1 MLQLD
6 QEYPETDFGYLP
18 AVKAPKITDGCVR
31 TAQFIM
37 YLGQL
42 GGTDVSSS
50 VAAITLTTLL
60 AINFNHINDTMEAS
74 HRIVSS
80 LDERKDSYLSKF
92 DTALSRAD
100 GVFNQAILLLTEQVL
115 PMLSNSSTDA
125 KETLDRFLAVL
136 KSYSQKGRL
145 TVEVPL

>member
-37 YLGQL
+37 YLGIAA
-42 GGTDVSSS
+42 
-50 VAAITLTTLL
+50 AAITLTTLL